1 MLGVAAIGMIAAS
14 YYANSYALNSMPFR
28 VREVTD
34 FNFNFNFNTLSS
46 SMHVD
51 ACNLTASPATFDRFE
66 ATMNYQ
72 GDDFASMPIDGGTV
86 MPYQSTGLHGRP
98 AVNANTLSGL
108 IIAFVAAMAGQ
119 DTAYNEDNI
128 SLRMTVDARVMGIV
142 PYSQTHE

>member
-1 MLGVAAIGMIAAS
+1 VLGVAAIGMIAAS

-34 FNFNFNFNTLSS
+34 FDFNTLSS
-46 SMHVD
+46 SMQVD
-51 ACNLTASPATFDRFE
+51 ACNLTAFPATFDRFE
-66 ATMNYQ
+66 ARFEATMNYQ
-72 GDDFASMPIDGGTV
+72 RDDFASMPIDGGTV
-86 MPYQSTGLHGRP
+86 MPYQSTSLDGRP
-98 AVNANTLSGL
+98 AVNVNTLSGL

-128 SLRMTVDARVMGIV
+128 SLTMTVDARVMGIV

>member
-1 MLGVAAIGMIAAS
+1 MAAIGMIAAS
-14 YYANSYALNSMPFR
+14 YYANSYALNSLPFR

-34 FNFNFNFNTLSS
+34 FDFHFNTLSS

-51 ACNLTASPATFDRFE
+51 ACNLTAFPATFDRFE
-66 ATMNYQ
+66 ATINYQ

-86 MPYQSTGLHGRP
+86 MPHQSTSLDGRP

-108 IIAFVAAMAGQ
+108 IIAFAAAMAGQ

-128 SLRMTVDARVMGIV
+128 SLTMTVDARVMGIV

>member
-1 MLGVAAIGMIAAS
+1 
-14 YYANSYALNSMPFR
+14 MPFR

-34 FNFNFNFNTLSS
+34 FDFHFNTLSS

-51 ACNLTASPATFDRFE
+51 ACNLTAFPATFDRFE

-86 MPYQSTGLHGRP
+86 MPHQSTSLDGRP
-98 AVNANTLSGL
+98 AVNANTQSRL
-108 IIAFVAAMAGQ
+108 IIAFAAATAGQ

-128 SLRMTVDARVMGIV
+128 SLTMTVDARVMGIV

>member
-1 MLGVAAIGMIAAS
+1 MGVAAIGMIATS

-34 FNFNFNFNTLSS
+34 FDFDFNTLSS

-51 ACNLTASPATFDRFE
+51 ACNLTAFPETFDRFE

-72 GDDFASMPIDGGTV
+72 RDDFASMPIDGGTV
-86 MPYQSTGLHGRP
+86 MPYQSTSLDGRP
-98 AVNANTLSGL
+98 AVGANTLSGL
-108 IIAFVAAMAGQ
+108 IIAFAAAMAGQ

-128 SLRMTVDARVMGIV
+128 SLTMTVDARVMGIV

>member
-1 MLGVAAIGMIAAS
+1 VLGVAAIGMIAAS

-34 FNFNFNFNTLSS
+34 FDFDTLSS
-46 SMHVD
+46 SMQVD
-51 ACNLTASPATFDRFE
+51 ACNLIAFPATFDRFE

-72 GDDFASMPIDGGTV
+72 RDDFASMPIDGGTV
-86 MPYQSTGLHGRP
+86 MPYQSTSLDGRP
-98 AVNANTLSGL
+98 ALNANTVSGL
-108 IIAFVAAMAGQ
+108 IIAFAAAMAGQ

-128 SLRMTVDARVMGIV
+128 SLTMTVDARVMGIV

>member
-34 FNFNFNFNTLSS
+34 FDFNTLSS
-46 SMHVD
+46 SMQVD
-51 ACNLTASPATFDRFE
+51 ACNLTAFPATFDRFE

-72 GDDFASMPIDGGTV
+72 RDDFASMPIDGGTV
-86 MPYQSTGLHGRP
+86 MPYQSTSLDGRP
-98 AVNANTLSGL
+98 AFNANTVSGL
-108 IIAFVAAMAGQ
+108 IIAFAAAMAGQ

-128 SLRMTVDARVMGIV
+128 SLTMTVDARVMGIV

>member
-1 MLGVAAIGMIAAS
+1 MAAIGMIAAS

-34 FNFNFNFNTLSS
+34 FDFDFNFNTLSS

-51 ACNLTASPATFDRFE
+51 ACNLTAFPATFDRCE

-72 GDDFASMPIDGGTV
+72 GDDFASMLIDGGTV
-86 MPYQSTGLHGRP
+86 MPYQSTSLDRRP
-98 AVNANTLSGL
+98 AINANTLSGL
-108 IIAFVAAMAGQ
+108 IIAFAAAMAGQ

-128 SLRMTVDARVMGIV
+128 SLTMTVDARVMSIV
-142 PYSQTHE
+142 PHSQTHE

>member
-1 MLGVAAIGMIAAS
+1 VLGVAAIGMIVAS

-51 ACNLTASPATFDRFE
+51 ACNLTAFPATFDRFE
-66 ATMNYQ
+66 ATMNCQ

-86 MPYQSTGLHGRP
+86 MPYQSTGLDGRP
-98 AVNANTLSGL
+98 AVNANTLSG
-108 IIAFVAAMAGQ
+108 
-119 DTAYNEDNI
+119 
-128 SLRMTVDARVMGIV
+128 
-142 PYSQTHE
+142 

>member
-1 MLGVAAIGMIAAS
+1 VLGVAAIGMIAAS

-34 FNFNFNFNTLSS
+34 FDFNTLSS
-46 SMHVD
+46 SMQVD
-51 ACNLTASPATFDRFE
+51 ACNLTAFPATFDRFE

-72 GDDFASMPIDGGTV
+72 RDDFASMPIDGGTV
-86 MPYQSTGLHGRP
+86 MPYQSTSLDGRP
-98 AVNANTLSGL
+98 ALNANTVSGL
-108 IIAFVAAMAGQ
+108 IIAFAAAMAGQ

-128 SLRMTVDARVMGIV
+128 LLTMTVDARVMGIV

>member
-1 MLGVAAIGMIAAS
+1 VLGVAAIGMIAAS

-34 FNFNFNFNTLSS
+34 FDFNTLSS
-46 SMHVD
+46 SMQVD
-51 ACNLTASPATFDRFE
+51 ACNLTAFPATFDRFE

-72 GDDFASMPIDGGTV
+72 RDDFASMPIDGGTV
-86 MPYQSTGLHGRP
+86 MPYQSTSLDGRP
-98 AVNANTLSGL
+98 ALNANTVSGL
-108 IIAFVAAMAGQ
+108 IIAFAAAMAGQ

-128 SLRMTVDARVMGIV
+128 SLTMTVDARVMGIV

>member
-1 MLGVAAIGMIAAS
+1 VLGVAAIGMIAAS

-34 FNFNFNFNTLSS
+34 FDFNFNTLSS
-46 SMHVD
+46 SMQVD
-51 ACNLTASPATFDRFE
+51 ACNLTAFPATFDRFE

-72 GDDFASMPIDGGTV
+72 RDDFASMPIDGGTV
-86 MPYQSTGLHGRP
+86 MPYQSTSLDGRP
-98 AVNANTLSGL
+98 ALNANIVSGL
-108 IIAFVAAMAGQ
+108 IIAFAAAMAGQ

-128 SLRMTVDARVMGIV
+128 SLTMTVDARVMGIV

>member
-1 MLGVAAIGMIAAS
+1 VLGVAAIGMIAAS

-34 FNFNFNFNTLSS
+34 FDFNTLSS
-46 SMHVD
+46 SMQVD
-51 ACNLTASPATFDRFE
+51 ACNLTAFPATFDRFE

-72 GDDFASMPIDGGTV
+72 RDDFASMPIDGGTV
-86 MPYQSTGLHGRP
+86 MPYQSTSLDERP
-98 AVNANTLSGL
+98 ALNANTVSGL
-108 IIAFVAAMAGQ
+108 IIAFAAAMAGQ

-128 SLRMTVDARVMGIV
+128 SLTMTVDARVMGIV

>member
-14 YYANSYALNSMPFR
+14 YYANSYALNSMQFR

-34 FNFNFNFNTLSS
+34 FDFNTLSS
-46 SMHVD
+46 SMQVD
-51 ACNLTASPATFDRFE
+51 ACNLIAFPATIDRFE

-86 MPYQSTGLHGRP
+86 MPNQSTSIDGRL
-98 AVNANTLSGL
+98 ALKANTVSSLM
-108 IIAFVAAMAGQ
+108 IAFAAATAGQ
-119 DTAYNEDNI
+119 DTAYNEGNI
-128 SLRMTVDARVMGIV
+128 SLTMTVDARVMSIV

>member
-1 MLGVAAIGMIAAS
+1 MLGVAAIGMIATS

-34 FNFNFNFNTLSS
+34 FDFDFNTLSS

-51 ACNLTASPATFDRFE
+51 ACNLTAFPETFDRFE

-72 GDDFASMPIDGGTV
+72 RDDFASMPIDGGTV
-86 MPYQSTGLHGRP
+86 MPYQSTSLDGRP
-98 AVNANTLSGL
+98 AVGANTLSGL
-108 IIAFVAAMAGQ
+108 IIAFAAAMAGQ

-128 SLRMTVDARVMGIV
+128 SLTMTVDARVMGIV

>member
-34 FNFNFNFNTLSS
+34 FDFNTLSS
-46 SMHVD
+46 SMQVD
-51 ACNLTASPATFDRFE
+51 ACNLTAFPATFDRFE

>member
-34 FNFNFNFNTLSS
+34 FDFNTLSS
-46 SMHVD
+46 SMQVD
-51 ACNLTASPATFDRFE
+51 ACNLTAFPATFDRFE

-72 GDDFASMPIDGGTV
+72 RDDFASMPIDGGTV
-86 MPYQSTGLHGRP
+86 MPYQSTSLDGRP
-98 AVNANTLSGL
+98 ALNANTVSGL
-108 IIAFVAAMAGQ
+108 IIAFAAAMAGQ

-128 SLRMTVDARVMGIV
+128 SLTMTVDARVMGIV

>member
-34 FNFNFNFNTLSS
+34 FDFNTLSS
-46 SMHVD
+46 SMQMD
-51 ACNLTASPATFDRFE
+51 ACNLTTFPATFDRFE

-72 GDDFASMPIDGGTV
+72 RDDFASMPIDGGTV
-86 MPYQSTGLHGRP
+86 MPYQSTSLDGRP
-98 AVNANTLSGL
+98 ALNANTVSGL
-108 IIAFVAAMAGQ
+108 IIAFAAAMAGQ

-128 SLRMTVDARVMGIV
+128 LLTMTVDARVMGIV